1 MTSRPSQIDPIT
13 LGARLKSARET
24 AGLTQNQVA
33 DELGVARTTV
43 VAIEKGERRV
53 KPAEIVALGQLYG
66 ESVGRLVRP
75 TALVPDMV
83 LQFRRSHARP
93 TSDEESVEATRLLQ
107 RLAASYV
114 ELEGRLGLL
123 LPTHYPPEYEI
134 RRGRMAE
141 QAEDLAQQIRHLLS
155 VGPRSPLHDLERILE
170 SEVGLRIFTR
180 PLSSK
185 IAGAFAFHE
194 ALGACVVLN
203 LLHPPTRRIWT
214 LAHEFGH
221 FLTSRH
227 SVDVLRVDE
236 ASGEDFADKFAA
248 SLLLPAAEM
257 RRQFDH
263 YQRAEGKFST
273 RHLIYLASAFGVS
286 IEALTRRLETLRLLE
301 SGTYEMLRARGL
313 NDTVVAEVTG
323 TRGESRPRSPCRFN
337 LLAAEAYSRGLL
349 SEGQVASMLGIDRV
363 NARELLDEVCQV
375 GLSEEL
381 PGLGDD
387 ST

>member
-1 MTSRPSQIDPIT
+1 MTSLPSQVDPVT

-33 DELGVARTTV
+33 DKLGVARTTI

-53 KPAEIVALGQLYG
+53 KPAELVVLAPLYG
-66 ESVGRLVRP
+66 ESVGRLLRP
-75 TALVPDMV
+75 TALVPDME
-83 LQFRRSHARP
+83 LQFRLSRARP
-93 TSDEESVEATRLLQ
+93 TSDEKSVEATKLLQ

-114 ELEGRLGLL
+114 ELEGRLGLP
-123 LPTHYPPEYEI
+123 LPTQYPPEYEV

-141 QAEDLAQQIRHLLS
+141 QADDVAQQIRHLLG
-155 VGPRSPLHDLERILE
+155 VGPRAPLHELEHILE
-170 SEVGLRIFTR
+170 TEIGFRIFTR
-180 PLSSK
+180 PLSSN

-194 ALGACVVLN
+194 ALGACVILN
-203 LLHPPTRRIWT
+203 LLHPATRRLWT

-221 FLTSRH
+221 FLTSRR
-227 SVDVLRVDE
+227 SVDVLRLDE
-236 ASGEDFADKFAA
+236 ANAEDFADKFAGA
-248 SLLLPAAEM
+248 LLLPASEM
-257 RRQFDH
+257 RRQVDH

-273 RHLIYLASAFGVS
+273 RHLIYLASSFGVS
-286 IEALTRRLETLRLLE
+286 IEALTRRLEALRLLE

-313 NDTVVAEVTG
+313 NEAVVAEVTG
-323 TRGESRPRSPCRFN
+323 KPGEPRPRSPSRFG

-363 NARELLDEVCQV
+363 STRELLDEVGQV
-375 GLSEEL
+375 GLGDGL

-387 ST
+387 SP